1 MTLHG
6 GLEEKLNMGIKED
19 VDNHISMKN
28 GNKPQSTSRRSFL
41 QKLFGLGAGA
51 VIGSS
56 GMTISNDAKAYD
68 MKSLPPGFWPEICKD
83 DMISG
88 LFGEMYFGLGNLTQW
103 EIKDRLMRKIGLE
116 SKQVKENSPFTEP
129 AYWFTVNYFNSKFQQ
144 RGSDGEIYLSSLK
157 FYPQLKSR
165 NPAMHNWALGIGNYF
180 ATWVDRSKKYASINN
195 TETYLL
201 LAIFTAAG
209 KNESEVHEYMKYDL
223 TMKERKLKEIM
234 NSLEKRDFTN
244 QLIAA
249 WSSFF
254 LANHYWTLDNNSEYL
269 KQKNLINK
277 TIEVPLRKYI
287 PKIRGSPFYL
297 NNKL

>member
-1 MTLHG
+1 MTLYG

-19 VDNHISMKN
+19 IDNHISMKN
-28 GNKPQSTSRRSFL
+28 GEKPQSTSRRSFL

-56 GMTISNDAKAYD
+56 GMTISNEAKAYD
-68 MKSLPPGFWPEICKD
+68 MKSLPPGFWPEVCKD

-129 AYWFTVNYFNSKFQQ
+129 AYWFTKDYFNYKFQQ
-144 RGSDGEIYLSSLK
+144 RGSDGMIDIENLK
-157 FYPQLKSR
+157 FYNQVKSK
-165 NPAMHNWALGIGNYF
+165 NPAMYNWSKGINMYF
-180 ATWVDRSKKYASINN
+180 KTWVDSRKKYGSIND

-223 TMKERKLKEIM
+223 TMKERKLKEVM
-234 NSLEKRDFTN
+234 TALEKKDFTN

-249 WSSFF
+249 WSTYF
-254 LANHYWTLDNNSEYL
+254 LTQHYDWQKL
-269 KQKNLINK
+269 KDGDIVHEIIVKKKIL
-277 TIEVPLRKYI
+277 
-287 PKIRGSPFYL
+287 PKIRGPPHY
-297 NNKL
+297 NV

>member
-6 GLEEKLNMGIKED
+6 GLEEKLNMGIRED
-19 VDNHISMKN
+19 VDKHISMKN
-28 GNKPQSTSRRSFL
+28 GKEPENISRRSFM

-51 VIGSS
+51 LVGGTGTLYSD
-56 GMTISNDAKAYD
+56 DAKAYD
-68 MKSLPPGFWPEICKD
+68 IKSLPPGFWPEVCRD

-144 RGSDGEIYLSSLK
+144 RGEDGEIYLSSLK
-157 FYPQLKSR
+157 FYNQVKSK

-180 ATWVDRSKKYASINN
+180 ATWVDRNKKRRDINA

-223 TMKERKLKEIM
+223 TMKERKLQEIM
-234 NSLEKRDFTN
+234 KNLEKQDFTN

-249 WSSFF
+249 WSGFILVSHFHHIE
-254 LANHYWTLDNNSEYL
+254 AKGPNSMLYYTEVE
-269 KQKNLINK
+269 QKTKKMIGS
-277 TIEVPLRKYI
+277 P
-287 PKIRGSPFYL
+287 IRGPPHY
-297 NNKL
+297 KGI